1 MEIPSDD
8 IEAEQARSDLH
19 RDYFLG
25 WQCRIREHISRK
37 ENGRPSKGISP
48 TVQLREDDDS
58 GSDIITLL
66 FPKDPNDS
74 IKQFHYLVKRTHD
87 PQIRFTKAIQWL
99 SSTFY
104 QHPDEFSGVMT
115 GLFSENSKLCQ
126 SLIQNGECTLHF
138 DFQQQSF
145 KLTCS
150 IQESLKDSSEFQFT
164 YWHNRLFNSYLSS
177 NVKVLSFHPN
187 WDEAE
192 ADPEITLPS

>member
-1 MEIPSDD
+1 MEFPSDD
-8 IEAEQARSDLH
+8 IEAEPARSVLL

-25 WQCRIREHISRK
+25 WQCRIREHIFRK

-48 TVQLREDDDS
+48 TVQLREDDDR
-58 GSDIITLL
+58 GSVIIPLL

-74 IKQFHYLVKRTHD
+74 IKQFPYLVKRTHD
-87 PQIRFTKAIQWL
+87 PQFRFTKAIQWL

-104 QHPDEFSGVMT
+104 QLPDEFSGVMT
-115 GLFSENSKLCQ
+115 GLFSERSKLCQ
-126 SLIQNGECTLHF
+126 SLIQNGECPLHF

-145 KLTCS
+145 KLPCS

-177 NVKVLSFHPN
+177 NVKVLSFHPK

-192 ADPEITLPS
+192 ADL

>member
-1 MEIPSDD
+1 
-8 IEAEQARSDLH
+8 
-19 RDYFLG
+19 
-25 WQCRIREHISRK
+25 
-37 ENGRPSKGISP
+37 
-48 TVQLREDDDS
+48 
-58 GSDIITLL
+58 
-66 FPKDPNDS
+66 
-74 IKQFHYLVKRTHD
+74 
-87 PQIRFTKAIQWL
+87 
-99 SSTFY
+99 
-104 QHPDEFSGVMT
+104 MT

-192 ADPEITLPS
+192 ADPEVTLPS